1 MISIHIK
8 SLVMALSG
16 LVAFAAAHSATLDDV
31 KARGA
36 LRCGVNQQLA
46 GFSRANS
53 LGEYSGFDIDVCR
66 AVATAVFNDPE
77 AVDMLP
83 VTAGER
89 FIALKSG
96 ALDILSRNTT
106 WTLQRNS
113 DYGAFVGVNF
123 YDGQG
128 FMVSKRTG
136 IRSALE
142 LDNKPICVSRNTTSE
157 LNAADFF
164 TVSDIRYRPVYFD
177 DEYNASQGYIKG
189 ECIAITTDRSA
200 LASNRTTFAQPETHL
215 VLPEVISKEPLGPVV
230 GHNDS
235 EWENI
240 VRWSLNCMINA
251 EELGVNSNNV
261 NVEGI
266 GSTPA
271 IRRMLGIE
279 GNTGEVLGLHPAW
292 CSRIISLVGNYGEV
306 YDRHIGPDTAIG
318 LPRGINGLWTNGGLI
333 YAPPIR

>member
-128 FMVSKRTG
+128 FMVSE
-136 IRSALE
+136 AH
-142 LDNKPICVSRNTTSE
+142 
-157 LNAADFF
+157 
-164 TVSDIRYRPVYFD
+164 
-177 DEYNASQGYIKG
+177 
-189 ECIAITTDRSA
+189 
-200 LASNRTTFAQPETHL
+200 SN
-215 VLPEVISKEPLGPVV
+215 
-230 GHNDS
+230 
-235 EWENI
+235 
-240 VRWSLNCMINA
+240 
-251 EELGVNSNNV
+251 
-261 NVEGI
+261 
-266 GSTPA
+266 
-271 IRRMLGIE
+271 
-279 GNTGEVLGLHPAW
+279 
-292 CSRIISLVGNYGEV
+292 
-306 YDRHIGPDTAIG
+306 
-318 LPRGINGLWTNGGLI
+318 
-333 YAPPIR
+333 